1 MDRMR
6 PVHVR
11 QASGSTT
18 PTSNT
23 PSSPMNSALNR
34 HMRSGSTG
42 NFKKPQHTKAA
53 AQRLAQVMA
62 HQMADD
68 EDDEDD
74 LLYEYNPSSLSAGI
88 GLASSRPTRARSPMS
103 IRNPMEQ
110 SSSLRSTSGLRASPA
125 VNSVEKQPSSVRS
138 TGNIRSSHSNSL
150 EQIPSSHSL
159 VAGRSTQS
167 NSLEQIPSNYSVVSG
182 RASQSASSVDEAQP
196 PSASNNSAVSR
207 TSLSNGVEQP
217 LSARSHS
224 RPNLGVKTVPMVP
237 PAVPLSLRS
246 NVSAVPAE
254 VQPESHKDKRQ

>member
-1 MDRMR
+1 
-6 PVHVR
+6 
-11 QASGSTT
+11 
-18 PTSNT
+18 
-23 PSSPMNSALNR
+23 
-34 HMRSGSTG
+34 
-42 NFKKPQHTKAA
+42 
-53 AQRLAQVMA
+53 
-62 HQMADD
+62 
-68 EDDEDD
+68 
-74 LLYEYNPSSLSAGI
+74 
-88 GLASSRPTRARSPMS
+88 
-103 IRNPMEQ
+103 MEQ

-167 NSLEQIPSNYSVVSG
+167 NSLEQIPSNYSVVAG

-246 NVSAVPAE
+246 NVSTIPAE
-254 VQPESHKDKRQ
+254 VQPDSHKDKRYSFYSFKCCTLGVTSTLFLMSSIGNSRILISPQVLSTFRTFFDSKTCLC